1 MPFLARLFVKTSFVF
16 LVIGL
21 FLMILSNKF
30 PSLFPV
36 SIHSITLGWITNMI
50 FGVSFW
56 MFPRV
61 SRENLY
67 GNTKI
72 VFLSFALLNAGNFI
86 RIISEPFIY
95 KEVLK
100 YLFILSLILQFFACL
115 TFSIYIWKRI
125 K

>member
-1 MPFLARLFVKTSFVF
+1 MPFLARLFVRTSFIF
-16 LVIGL
+16 LIIGL

-30 PSLFPV
+30 PSLFPA

-72 VFLSFALLNAGNFI
+72 VFLSFALLNAGNFT

-95 KEVLK
+95 KNILK
-100 YLFILSLILQFFACL
+100 ILFVLSLTLQFLGCL